1 MLIDASALCY
11 QQFCKSCLHLV
22 IVLKSVVTKN
32 FYQWWKHMIM
42 ASFQIRAVCGMFKD
56 FPGAVELMFHSV
68 AEHHHAEAEHLC

>member
-1 MLIDASALCY
+1 
-11 QQFCKSCLHLV
+11 
-22 IVLKSVVTKN
+22 
-32 FYQWWKHMIM
+32 MIM